1 MHYAVPI
8 ARRFKQ
14 DLHNT
19 AWGQDLFTFANQISP
34 TLQANLE
41 HNAAKRL
48 THRANMAHFSTL
60 LSNAITR
67 AYQTE
72 VYQQDPRPPS
82 LLPYT
87 HTENPPQLIKGP
99 LVLALGGSQQN
110 VPSRSIIF
118 ILKGEM
124 YSMGLFA
131 VALLDSSK
139 CWRFLQR
146 HVSFRYLFV
155 CFLTYVRMIFH
166 SFFYLFLL
174 CITSNFMMIWHLL
187 FPAAFFHAFFGYYFL
202 YSPLS

>member
-48 THRANMAHFSTL
+48 TRRANMGHFSTL

-87 HTENPPQLIKGP
+87 HTHTEKPPTAYQRASCPGARRK
-99 LVLALGGSQQN
+99 ST
-110 VPSRSIIF
+110 
-118 ILKGEM
+118 EC
-124 YSMGLFA
+124 
-131 VALLDSSK
+131 SK
-139 CWRFLQR
+139 QIN
-146 HVSFRYLFV
+146 Y
-155 CFLTYVRMIFH
+155 
-166 SFFYLFLL
+166 FYFKR
-174 CITSNFMMIWHLL
+174 
-187 FPAAFFHAFFGYYFL
+187 
-202 YSPLS
+202 